1 MKGVMVIRRGIHS
14 LYADWDEGKKSR
26 ARERVVGGILM
37 VSTLLL
43 TGFVLFYVLKAFSNY
58 TITP

>member
-1 MKGVMVIRRGIHS
+1 MKGVMAIRRGIHS
-14 LYADWDEGKKSR
+14 LFADCDEGKKNR
-26 ARERVVGGILM
+26 VRERVAGAILIM
-37 VSTLLL
+37 STLLL